1 MHFVV
6 KKVTRECG
14 EGIIVL
20 LLLTCLRQNRKLI
33 VISFLKLFS

>member
-6 KKVTRECG
+6 KKVPRESG
-14 EGIIVL
+14 EGIVIL
-20 LLLTCLRQNRKLI
+20 LLFTCPRQNRKLI